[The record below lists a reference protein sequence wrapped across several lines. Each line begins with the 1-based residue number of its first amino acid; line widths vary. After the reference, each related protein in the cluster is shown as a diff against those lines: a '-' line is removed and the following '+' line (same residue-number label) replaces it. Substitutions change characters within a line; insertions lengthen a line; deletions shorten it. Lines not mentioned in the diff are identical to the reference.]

1 MAERLKIMYTE
12 TAFKTSFSVS
22 IFMHLIIFTLASFIG
37 PQIKHIHFSPIY
49 QVKLVSP
56 PVLGTKPQ
64 ILKRKETI
72 ALKEVKTTKKR
83 AIALVKAKKTKKAI
97 ALVKAKKSKVNK
109 KSKIDVNSLVEAKV
123 KQIEG
128 RLAKER
134 IEKAVARIAAKL
146 KGSAVSVGPARHRSR
161 LSASAEA
168 SRCRAG
174 SGEAGGAYQGEVSD
188 GPSLRF
194 QIYYQEIWERIKNNW
209 ILPTFLLKGKAIEAI
224 VIIKITKN
232 GDIIDKFFE
241 KKSGIPLFDNSV
253 MEAISHS
260 TPLPPLPEGYV
271 LSYHELGIRFRWEKE
286 K

>member
-1 MAERLKIMYTE
+1 MAERLKIMYAE

-72 ALKEVKTTKKR
+72 ALKEVKTTKKG

-146 KGSAVSVGPARHRSR
+146 KGSAVSVG
-161 LSASAEA
+161 
-168 SRCRAG
+168 
-174 SGEAGGAYQGEVSD
+174 AYQGEAFD